1 MTTSTDTSVLPVS
14 AMSGMTF
21 EEGNAKICDWM
32 IEELD
37 GALESLEINGSVNRC
52 NQAMNRMLKMRV
64 LLNSEIFT
72 GVARFDECKALAKD
86 IIDGK
91 YGNYAIAE
99 NYKDIYS
106 ANNNTDCKEIVFA
119 FSSDVV
125 YNKRS
130 TNMRN
135 GPFMSYV
142 FTAYF
147 NTKEEHAGWNCCCLT
162 PSFDNSSNFYNQC
175 VSFDANGTASVV
187 KNMYDKELAKCFL
200 DGYGDKLGAVMERF
214 DPADIRLVTPYN
226 DAAGNWGGHFMNG
239 VMYSDF
245 GNGELQ
251 MADADRDGQP
261 LVYVDQVGNFQ
272 GKGEHP
278 LQVVENPRWGE
289 TNSGI
294 RMAKYPYYNIDA
306 PYNFCDPDVVEFRL
320 AEVYYTY
327 AECLLREGNSAEAK
341 NWVNEVRKRYFSAA
355 DWTVAQDRAP
365 RGFDAA
371 FDEDRMLS
379 EWGLEFLDE
388 GHRRRTD
395 LRRFDKFT
403 QGQWWFFGRT
413 TETGYDLPAKR
424 DRKYEWFPVP
434 ERALAA
440 NPGLTQN
447 PAYGE

>member
-1 MTTSTDTSVLPVS
+1 
-14 AMSGMTF
+14 
-21 EEGNAKICDWM
+21 
-32 IEELD
+32 
-37 GALESLEINGSVNRC
+37 
-52 NQAMNRMLKMRV
+52 
-64 LLNSEIFT
+64 
-72 GVARFDECKALAKD
+72 
-86 IIDGK
+86 
-91 YGNYAIAE
+91 
-99 NYKDIYS
+99 
-106 ANNNTDCKEIVFA
+106 
-119 FSSDVV
+119 
-125 YNKRS
+125 
-130 TNMRN
+130 
-135 GPFMSYV
+135 
-142 FTAYF
+142 
-147 NTKEEHAGWNCCCLT
+147 
-162 PSFDNSSNFYNQC
+162 
-175 VSFDANGTASVV
+175 
-187 KNMYDKELAKCFL
+187 
-200 DGYGDKLGAVMERF
+200 
-214 DPADIRLVTPYN
+214 
-226 DAAGNWGGHFMNG
+226 
-239 VMYSDF
+239 
-245 GNGELQ
+245 

-371 FDEDRMLS
+371 FDKDRMLS

-447 PAYGE
+447 PAYGG